1 LIEEPKIK
9 KDKMKTNNKTYTAK
23 IYSLAFGGEGIG
35 KVNEKI
41 AFVRDA
47 VPGDEVEFRVT
58 KETSSFMKGELTR
71 VIAPSGDRVDPVCA
85 YYGRCG
91 GCQLQHISYA
101 KELYYKNEQVSELI
115 KRIAGVRDFEL
126 QDIEPSADC
135 YHYRTSITLNR
146 KGDFYGYF
154 TRDER
159 DILKIKNCPIA
170 VPEIC
175 DELASVAG
183 EVKNERVTIK
193 CDHAGRVWVSGR
205 SGDRFYSDRY
215 RGKDIFFSPRGFS
228 QCNRHIAETVSKT
241 LEEWTGKVSQDTAFF
256 DAYCGVGFFSFLLE
270 QDFCARIGMDS
281 ERVAIDCAKTTA
293 KSLGTKNAKFF
304 VGDVENEFIGLYKT
318 NRKQDNIVLVDPPRK
333 GVGKDFI
340 EEIKSLENAR
350 NIYYISCDPAKLARD
365 IKQIT
370 CDSEWRLGRVKPF
383 DMFPRTKHIETLA
396 EFVRK

>member
-1 LIEEPKIK
+1 MIEEPKIK

-228 QCNRHIAETVSKT
+228 Q
-241 LEEWTGKVSQDTAFF
+241 
-256 DAYCGVGFFSFLLE
+256 
-270 QDFCARIGMDS
+270 
-281 ERVAIDCAKTTA
+281 
-293 KSLGTKNAKFF
+293 
-304 VGDVENEFIGLYKT
+304 
-318 NRKQDNIVLVDPPRK
+318 
-333 GVGKDFI
+333 
-340 EEIKSLENAR
+340 
-350 NIYYISCDPAKLARD
+350 
-365 IKQIT
+365 
-370 CDSEWRLGRVKPF
+370 
-383 DMFPRTKHIETLA
+383 
-396 EFVRK
+396 